1 MFLGKAK
8 AAVATR
14 KMYNAKVV
22 ALFVR
27 IVVPSI
33 GRGGKQRERMLCV
46 MLCVSVVYVTS

>member
-14 KMYNAKVV
+14 KMYAKVV

-33 GRGGKQRERMLCV
+33 GRGGKQRERMLCDAV
-46 MLCVSVVYVTS
+46 RAELRTSN